1 MAAVSAAMMAPTI
14 IRIFDSL
21 LMAVLSLRACE
32 SDLLD

>member
-1 MAAVSAAMMAPTI
+1 MAATTAATMAPTI

-32 SDLLD
+32 SDLLN